1 MPLAIKPNF
10 HQMKSSP
17 NTAALF
23 AEGLALHKAG
33 RLTEA
38 EKIYD
43 RVLTNEPDH
52 FDSLRL
58 RGVIFHQRGN
68 DAEAIHQINRALK
81 VNPNSVFAHY
91 NLGTFLNEL
100 RRFDEALSSYD
111 RALALRPNYAEA
123 LCNRG
128 ITLYELRR
136 YDEALDSLDRAI
148 TARPDHAEA
157 LSNRGLVLTAL
168 NRFEDALASFDR
180 ALAVRPDFTQALV
193 NRANA
198 LRALKRFNEALAN
211 YDRAVTVQPD
221 CAEAHFDG
229 ALCRM
234 LTGDLDLGW
243 EGYEWRW
250 ETKLA
255 KHQKRHFTGPLW
267 DGSSELAGQV
277 ILLHAEQGLGDT
289 IQFCRYVPLVA
300 ERGARVIL
308 EVRPSLHALMHTL
321 PGVAQIISRSD
332 PRPHFDT
339 HCPLLSLPRA
349 FRTRLGTI
357 PSSVPYLRAD
367 PRAAKDWNVRL
378 GARPCPRIGLAW
390 SGSPTHPN
398 DRIRSI
404 DLGALLP
411 PLDLDATY
419 VSLQRE
425 VRASDVT
432 ILRDRSDLLHFGDGL
447 KDFADTAALISN
459 LDLIIAVDT
468 AVAHLAGAL
477 GKPVWILLPFIP
489 DWRWLLDR
497 EDSPW
502 YPTARLFR
510 QNETRQWEHVIARV
524 HGALRDFVSH
534 Q

>member
-1 MPLAIKPNF
+1 M
-10 HQMKSSP
+10 
-17 NTAALF
+17 
-23 AEGLALHKAG
+23 HKAG

-43 RVLTNEPDH
+43 KILTSEPDH

-68 DAEAIHQINRALK
+68 DAGAIHQIDRALK

-128 ITLYELRR
+128 ITLYELGR

-168 NRFEDALASFDR
+168 NRFEDALASLDR
-180 ALAVRPDFTQALV
+180 ALAMRPDFAQALV
-193 NRANA
+193 NRANV
-198 LRALKRFNEALAN
+198 LRQLRRFDEALAS
-211 YDRAVTVQPD
+211 YGRAVTVQPD
-221 CAEAHFDG
+221 CAEAHFDA

-234 LTGDLDLGW
+234 LTGDLGRGW
-243 EGYEWRW
+243 EEYEWRW
-250 ETKLA
+250 QTGLA
-255 KHQKRHFTGPLW
+255 RNQKPHFVQPLW
-267 DGSSELAGQV
+267 DGSTERAGQV

-300 ERGARVIL
+300 ERAARVIL
-308 EVRPSLHALMHTL
+308 EVQPSLHELMNTL
-321 PGVAQIISRSD
+321 SGVAQIVSRGEPLSD
-332 PRPHFDT
+332 FDT
-339 HCPLLSLPRA
+339 HCPLLSLPRVFA
-349 FRTRLGTI
+349 TQLETI
-357 PSSVPYLRAD
+357 PTQVPYLY
-367 PRAAKDWNVRL
+367 PSSQAAVHWNERL
-378 GARPCPRIGLAW
+378 GPRRHPRIGLAW
-390 SGSPTHPN
+390 SGHSTHPSDHN
-398 DRIRSI
+398 RSVG
-404 DLGALLP
+404 LGALLP
-411 PLDLDATY
+411 LLEFNATY
-419 VSLQRE
+419 ISLQRD
-425 VRASDVT
+425 VRASDAAV
-432 ILRDRSDLLHFGDGL
+432 LHDRSDLLRFGEDL
-447 KDFADTAALISN
+447 RDFADTAALMSN
-459 LDLIIAVDT
+459 LDLIITVDT
-468 AVAHLAGAL
+468 SVAHLAGAL
-477 GKPVWILLPFIP
+477 GRPVWILLPFIP

-510 QNETRQWEHVIARV
+510 QNETRQWEHVTARV